1 VGLAVGIALTAVSLG
16 AVRPTTPTAVARRR
30 PHEAVAVPFYADGHG
45 CADGHLGGA
54 DETYSDGV
62 TPTVTVGIP
71 LYRRHFDLYRRPEP
85 SA

>member
-1 VGLAVGIALTAVSLG
+1 VGLAVGIALTAVFLG
-16 AVRPTTPTAVARRR
+16 AVRPTVPMAVARRR
-30 PHEAVAVPFYADGHG
+30 PHEAIAVPFYADGHP
-45 CADGHLGGA
+45 GGA

-71 LYRRHFDLYRRPEP
+71 LCDGILTYANGLKP